1 MAQED
6 FKQHSGISLPYG
18 DGGQQQA
25 RGADGSGP
33 QFTTNES
40 GGATAGQAIGS
51 ADGVGV
57 ADGVSLPKL
66 YNYVIKFNTIA
77 QPSTNEGTVGELSA
91 ESVKSAVT
99 TEPLALQVER
109 SNIRFGKLLEQWSG
123 CGRLF
128 EFNIVTSGTATTGAN
143 VGCLVGTGTAA
154 NEWHIFFEDQ
164 PTWRSPVTD
173 AVHVAEAA
181 ILESAAYVLES
192 AHTETRHYIYDG
204 SDGAHNNTSN
214 NYSPD
219 QPVTPIRKEVTAA
232 ALYAS
237 GATLAGVAVT
247 QGANHP

>member
-1 MAQED
+1 MAQER
-6 FKQHSGISLPYG
+6 FKARPDVTAPYG
-18 DGGQQQA
+18 TTNNKQA

-66 YNYVIKFNTIA
+66 YNYVIKFNVIS

-91 ESVKSAVT
+91 ESVKSAVPDEAT
-99 TEPLALQVER
+99 ALQVER

-128 EFNIVTSGTATTGAN
+128 EFRIVTSGTATTGGD
-143 VGCLVGTGTAA
+143 VGCLVAPAA

-164 PTWRSPVTD
+164 PTWRNPAD
-173 AVHVAEAA
+173 GAVHVEQAA

-192 AHTETRHYIYDG
+192 AHTETRHYIHDG
-204 SDGAHNNTSN
+204 SDGGHNTNGN
-214 NYSPD
+214 SPD

-232 ALYAS
+232 ALYTA
-237 GATLAGVAVT
+237 GATVGNVAVT